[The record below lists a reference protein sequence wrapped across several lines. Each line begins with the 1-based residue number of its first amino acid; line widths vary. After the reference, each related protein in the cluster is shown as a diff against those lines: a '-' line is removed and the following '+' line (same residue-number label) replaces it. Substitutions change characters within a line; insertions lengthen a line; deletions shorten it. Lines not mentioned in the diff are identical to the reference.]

1 MTEATGIR
9 PLDPD
14 DPDVRKLALIEL
26 ALARGMPW
34 TAIAAAL
41 QVKDKQEAKRVK
53 AELERR
59 VKAKQLAVAD
69 CEPQPLIAGICS
81 SAAHAQDDRP
91 PSGSRHPRH
100 GARPRAAAAA
110 PRSEPDP

>member
-1 MTEATGIR
+1 MTETPQIR

-41 QVKDKQEAKRVK
+41 RVKDKQEAKRVK
-53 AELERR
+53 AQLEQR
-59 VKAKQLAVAD
+59 VKAKQLAVAE
-69 CEPQPLIAGICS
+69 CASEPLIAGTCS
-81 SAAHAQDDRP
+81 SAAHAQGGRP